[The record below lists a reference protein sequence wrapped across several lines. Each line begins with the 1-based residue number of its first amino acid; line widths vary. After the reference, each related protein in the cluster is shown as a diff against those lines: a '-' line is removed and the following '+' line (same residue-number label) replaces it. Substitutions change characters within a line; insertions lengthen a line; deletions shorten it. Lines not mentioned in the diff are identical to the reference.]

1 MKASGQVVML
11 GMPRRFISPGSL
23 QAGGGVCPQCQE
35 TGEPCPGCERMG
47 KDSSPMFVG
56 QPFLNAPII
65 GNPITPGQRPAPAF
79 VHPKF
84 LNTPIVGNPDGKFPG
99 IEGMPSLP
107 ALTSEMFPFTQL
119 QVAQM
124 LEARRRRQDKPPAPQ
139 PEPKPPPR
147 PEPQANGLPKPK
159 KLTAEAEKA
168 IDDKREKFLS
178 KRTTYDEATAAR
190 TATPQQLQDAVA
202 AFGALTEEV
211 VNALGLP
218 KEWAEFVYDKD
229 LTVEGRTTLLNQTIH
244 LGPKSF
250 GSAKELA
257 AIILKESVVRQ
268 QQMAIGQGKGPGE
281 NIEVPDPQN
290 PGQKT
295 TRQVQTKANYWT
307 LTKPE
312 LEAKGVRYDAD
323 KVTNP
328 DHPVYKAQRART
340 ALVELEGYD
349 WMLEHAK
356 NLAISEDDPIYKK
369 YESGRL
375 QWINE
380 LSEAAKGTA
389 EKYIDD
395 RTSWA
400 KGGPRPSYG
409 FSPGD
414 DRPQDFKR

>member
-1 MKASGQVVML
+1 MGKAS
-11 GMPRRFISPGSL
+11 
-23 QAGGGVCPQCQE
+23 
-35 TGEPCPGCERMG
+35 T
-47 KDSSPMFVG
+47 PMFVG

-65 GNPITPGQRPAPAF
+65 GNPTTPGQQPAPAF

-84 LNTPIVGNPDGKFPG
+84 LNTPIVGNPNGMFPG
-99 IEGMPSLP
+99 IEGMPSLT

-147 PEPQANGLPKPK
+147 PEPQAEGLPKPK

-168 IDDKREKFLS
+168 IDDKRKDFLS
-178 KRTTYDEATAAR
+178 KRATYDKAAATE
-190 TATPQQLQDAVA
+190 TATPQQLEDAVA
-202 AFGALTEEV
+202 SFNALTEEV

-218 KEWAEFVYDKD
+218 KEWADFVYDPN
-229 LTVEGRTTLLNQTIH
+229 LEVEGRTTLLNKTIH

-250 GSAKELA
+250 DSAKELA

-268 QQMAIGQGKGPGE
+268 QQMAIGQGKSTGE
-281 NIEVPDPQN
+281 NIEVPDPEN

-312 LEAKGVRYDAD
+312 LEAKGVTFAAG

-349 WMLEHAK
+349 WMLENAK
-356 NLAISEDDPIYKK
+356 NLGIAENDPIYQK

-375 QWINE
+375 KWINE
-380 LSEAAKGTA
+380 LSEAAKATA
-389 EKYIDD
+389 DKYIDD
-395 RTSWA
+395 RTKWA
-400 KGGPRPSYG
+400 KGGPRPSYA
-409 FSPGD
+409 FAPGND
-414 DRPQDFKR
+414 QPQDFKR